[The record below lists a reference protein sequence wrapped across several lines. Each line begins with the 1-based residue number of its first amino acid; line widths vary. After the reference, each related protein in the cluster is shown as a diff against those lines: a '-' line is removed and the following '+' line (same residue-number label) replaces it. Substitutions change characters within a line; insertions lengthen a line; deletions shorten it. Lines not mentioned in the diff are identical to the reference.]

1 MEKKVSVRPV
11 YIKSDNIFSP
21 LGKNTSA
28 NMQAICKGLS
38 GIREHHLPMNPEPF
52 YAALF
57 STGDIPG
64 DQDLTPFE
72 QIVFL
77 SAKDAM
83 QNAEL
88 DISQSNSK
96 TGFILSTTK
105 GNICLIENLP
115 DGEVP
120 EERISLN
127 GSASRIS
134 KKLGFQSEPLV
145 VSHACISGLLAMI
158 TGMRLI
164 QSGVFDQVIISGAD
178 LITSFIFSGFRSF
191 QAISTKPCRPFD
203 VARDGISLGEA
214 AATVILSAN
223 KNPGDFILA
232 GGSVS
237 NDANHISGPSRTGEE
252 LWLAIGRAMTQA
264 GVVPEQI
271 DFISAHGTATR
282 FNDDMEA
289 KAIHLA
295 SLEHVP
301 VNSFKGYY
309 GHTLGAAGIL
319 ESILT
324 LHSMKENILVPT
336 LGFLK
341 SGTEKPVNVIKEL
354 RPAKLNTCLKTASG
368 FGGCNAAIV
377 VIDN

>member
-1 MEKKVSVRPV
+1 MKKV
-11 YIKSDNIFSP
+11 YITADNIFSP
-21 LGKNTSA
+21 LGKTSGA
-28 NMQAICKGLS
+28 NMRAIRQGLS
-38 GIREHHLPMNPEPF
+38 GIRKHNSTINPEPF
-52 YAALF
+52 YASLF
-57 STGDIPG
+57 TAEDIPA
-64 DQDLTPFE
+64 DPSLTAFE
-72 QIVFL
+72 QIVYL
-77 SAKDAM
+77 SARDAM
-83 QNAEL
+83 QRAGI
-88 DISQSNSK
+88 DNSDSGLK

-105 GNICLIENLP
+105 GNIQLIENHT
-115 DGEVP
+115 DGLIP
-120 EERISLN
+120 EERISLPA
-127 GSASRIS
+127 SASLIA
-134 KKLGFQSEPLV
+134 KKLGIEQEPLV

-164 QSGVFDQVIISGAD
+164 QSGVYDRVVISGGD
-178 LITSFIFSGFRSF
+178 LITSFIYSGFSSF
-191 QAISTKPCRPFD
+191 QAISSRPCRPFD
-203 VARDGISLGEA
+203 AARDGISLGEA
-214 AATVILSAN
+214 GATVILSSN
-223 KNPGDFILA
+223 KKPGDFMLA

-252 LWLAIGRAMTQA
+252 LYLAISRAMTQA

-282 FNDDMEA
+282 YNDDMEA

-295 SLEHVP
+295 LMADVP

-324 LHSMKENILVPT
+324 IHSMKENVLLPS
-336 LGFLK
+336 LGFSD

-354 RPAKLNTCLKTASG
+354 KTATLNKCLKTASG

-377 VIDN
+377 IVNG